1 MPIVTNHKG
10 PRFREYSRTPTEN
23 KVIELEN
30 RIRDL
35 EELLT
40 HNSESADP
48 ENPSNKED
56 STK

>member
-1 MPIVTNHKG
+1 MPIVTNHRG

-35 EELLT
+35 EKLMT
-40 HNSESADP
+40 QNSESVDSKNP
-48 ENPSNKED
+48 KNEEN

>member
-35 EELLT
+35 EKLLT
-40 HNSESADP
+40 QSSESADSK
-48 ENPSNKED
+48 NSKNKED

>member
-10 PRFREYSRTPTEN
+10 PRFREYSRTPTET

-35 EELLT
+35 EKLLT
-40 HNSESADP
+40 QNSESADS
-48 ENPSNKED
+48 ENSSNEED

>member
-1 MPIVTNHKG
+1 MPIVTNHKS

-35 EELLT
+35 EKLLT

>member
-1 MPIVTNHKG
+1 MPIVINHKG

-35 EELLT
+35 EKLLT